1 MTRQQGDRQR
11 TDATDIDANGTP
23 ERQKVNWTKRS
34 GKDRRSDGDRRKVYD
49 ADYFAGSGV
58 ERRRGTWDRRTSRD
72 RGLAKYRNVA
82 LESDYVYL
90 PKIQTAVSR
99 KKEKD
104 RRTSSAAYF
113 IWL

>member
-1 MTRQQGDRQR
+1 MTRQHGDRQHN
-11 TDATDIDANGTP
+11 DDPDISANGTP
-23 ERQKVNWTKRS
+23 ERQKVNWTEFF
-34 GKDRRSDGDRRKVYD
+34 GKDRRSGRDRRQVYD

-58 ERRRGTWDRRTSRD
+58 ERRRGTWDRRTGRD
-72 RGLAKYRNVA
+72 RGLAKYRNVT
-82 LESDYVYL
+82 LEPDYVYL

-99 KKEKD
+99 KKEKE